1 MSEQTPR
8 DDLVERLRLN
18 FGIHPD
24 WPKSAR
30 LAVIDMNAERYQ
42 AADRIERLELG
53 LKEMGSV
60 AARLWS
66 ELEDGRPTT
75 AQHSATS
82 EAGGA

>member
-42 AADRIERLELG
+42 AADRIERLERALVDILNIGAWESDSSLG
-53 LKEMGSV
+53 RTVADIADAALKGQEG
-60 AARLWS
+60 
-66 ELEDGRPTT
+66 
-75 AQHSATS
+75 
-82 EAGGA
+82 